1 MRKELLLG
9 SQSPRRSEL
18 LKSLGFTFQTV
29 RIECEETYPQSLE
42 VSKIAE
48 YLAIEKSTHFFELMS
63 SQILLTCDTIVALGE
78 EVLGK
83 SKDADEA
90 KEMLLKLSGKVH
102 TVYTGVCLRTVD
114 QTVSFTQSAE
124 VEFESL
130 SSSEIDFYIE
140 NFKPFDKAGSYGIQE
155 WIGMSKIK
163 SLTGS
168 FYTIM
173 GLPTHRVYQELVT
186 QGLSPKF

>member
-1 MRKELLLG
+1 MRSLVLG

-18 LKSLGFTFQTV
+18 LKALGYEFQTV
-29 RIECEETYPQSLE
+29 RIDCEETYPQRLE

-48 YLAIEKSTHFFELMS
+48 YLAIKKSKHYLKLES
-63 SQILLTCDTIVALGE
+63 SQLLLTCDTIVALGE

-83 SKDADEA
+83 PKDAIEA
-90 KEMLLKLSGKVH
+90 KEMLLELSDKTH
-102 TVYTGVCLRTVD
+102 TVYTGVCLRTLD
-114 QTVSFTQSAE
+114 KTVSFSQSAQ
-124 VEFESL
+124 VEFEAL
-130 SSSEIDFYIE
+130 SVSEIDFYIE
-140 NFKPFDKAGSYGIQE
+140 NFRPFDKAGSYGIQE

-173 GLPTHRVYQELVT
+173 GLPTHRVYEELVT